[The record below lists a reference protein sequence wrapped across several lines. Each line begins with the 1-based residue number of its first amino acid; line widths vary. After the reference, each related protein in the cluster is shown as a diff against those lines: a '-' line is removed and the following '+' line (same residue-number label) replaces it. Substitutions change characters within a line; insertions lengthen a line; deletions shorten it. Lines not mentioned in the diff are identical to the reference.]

1 MEGQVSASGLMG
13 FIQLLTGSAIAQLMP
28 LLLGEDVLAIAFCIF
43 LAPVAALGAHYYA
56 VSRQRSP
63 KAEA

>member
-1 MEGQVSASGLMG
+1 MG
-13 FIQLLTGSAIAQLMP
+13 FIQLLAGAVIAQLMP
-28 LLLGEDVLAIAFCIF
+28 LMLGDGVLPIAVCIC

-63 KAEA
+63 AAEA